1 MTVSNTEK
9 SLRRRI
15 LAKSLGEDTPAN
27 VIQSAI
33 DLLDN
38 EFGEN
43 PEIKYAELIKR
54 LRESFDHPAFES
66 GNLLGRI
73 MMVRNKPADQIGP
86 DPADGPVV
94 EGGAP
99 KAKQVAAGKRKV
111 EGRELVFNT
120 LLGHITSA
128 VSKRGAEVEASYRE
142 HLLSEAQQMSLP
154 QETGKQLVSWIQSK
168 GGPSAIT
175 GTTAELHQIIN
186 SAFVW
191 MCQKFGPVFADKV
204 LISSVNETEKL
215 SEAFDFPPRDFL

>member
-15 LAKSLGEDTPAN
+15 LARSLGEDTPAN

-73 MMVRNKPADQIGP
+73 MMVRNKPAEQIGP
-86 DPADGPVV
+86 DPAAGPVV
-94 EGGAP
+94 EGAA
-99 KAKQVAAGKRKV
+99 KAKPSGSGKGSV

-128 VSKRGAEVEASYRE
+128 VGKRGADVEASYRK
-142 HLLSEAQQMSLP
+142 HLLSEAQQMSLS
-154 QETGKQLVSWIQSK
+154 QDCGKKLVAWVQSESGK
-168 GGPSAIT
+168 SEIA
-175 GTTAELHQIIN
+175 GTTPELHQIIN
-186 SAFVW
+186 AAFVW
-191 MCQKFGPVFADKV
+191 MCCEFGPVFADKV
-204 LISSVNETEKL
+204 LINSVNETEKL
-215 SEAFDFPPRDFL
+215 SEAFEFPPRDFL

>member
-15 LAKSLGEDTPAN
+15 LARSLGENTPAS

-38 EFGEN
+38 EFGDN
-43 PEIKYAELIKR
+43 PEIKYAQLIKR

-73 MMVRNKPADQIGP
+73 MMVRNKPAEQIGP
-86 DPADGPVV
+86 DPAEGRAV
-94 EGGAP
+94 EGEAP
-99 KAKQVAAGKRKV
+99 KPKEAVPSSVKV
-111 EGRELVFNT
+111 EGRALVFNT

-128 VSKRGAEVEASYRE
+128 VAKRGAEVEASYRK
-142 HLLSEAQQMSLP
+142 HLLDAALQMSLSP
-154 QETGKQLVSWIQSK
+154 DCGKRLVAWVKSK
-168 GGPSAIT
+168 NEPSAIV
-175 GTTAELHQIIN
+175 GGTAELHQIIN
-186 SAFVW
+186 AAFVW
-191 MCQKFGPVFADKV
+191 MCCEFGPVFADKV

-215 SEAFDFPPRDFL
+215 NEAFEFPPRDFL

>member
-15 LAKSLGEDTPAN
+15 LARSLGEDTPAN
-27 VIQSAI
+27 VIQAAI

-43 PEIKYAELIKR
+43 PDIKYAELIKR

-73 MMVRNKPADQIGP
+73 MMVRNKPAEQIGP
-86 DPADGPVV
+86 DPADGPAV
-94 EGGAP
+94 EGGVPLAR
-99 KAKQVAAGKRKV
+99 KAASKGKI

-128 VSKRGAEVEASYRE
+128 IAKRGAQVEASYRK
-142 HLLSEAQQMSLP
+142 HLLSEAQQMNLS
-154 QETGKQLVSWIQSK
+154 QECGKKLVSWIQSK
-168 GGPSAIT
+168 GGPAQIT
-175 GTTAELHQIIN
+175 GATPELHQIIN
-186 SAFVW
+186 ASFVW
-191 MCQKFGPVFADKV
+191 MCQEFGPVFADKV
-204 LISSVNETEKL
+204 LINSVNETDKL
-215 SEAFDFPPRDFL
+215 SEAFEFPPRDFL